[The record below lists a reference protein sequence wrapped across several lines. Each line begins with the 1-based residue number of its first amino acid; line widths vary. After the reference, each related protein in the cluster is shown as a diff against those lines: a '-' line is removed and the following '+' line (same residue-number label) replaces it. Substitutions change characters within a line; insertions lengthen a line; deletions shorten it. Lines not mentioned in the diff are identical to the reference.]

1 MENSRAPLVIG
12 IAGASGSGKTTLASA
27 ILDAIGHHKISFLP
41 HDAYYRDQAE
51 LSFEERLKINYD
63 HPDSLESDL
72 LIKHILAL
80 KSGKAVKRP
89 VYDYKQHTRSAEVVA
104 IEPCQIIM
112 VEGILIFW
120 EAKLRKM
127 FDMKVFVETDS
138 DICFIRR
145 LIRDIEER
153 GRTVE
158 SVVNQYLT
166 TVRPSYIDFVEPS
179 KRFADVI
186 IPEGGKNTVALDMVI
201 ARLQG
206 LLNGADQRGG

>member
-89 VYDYKQHTRSAEVVA
+89 VYDYKLHTRSTEVLS

>member
-145 LIRDIEER
+145 LTRDIEER
-153 GRTVE
+153 GRSVE

>member
-1 MENSRAPLVIG
+1 MVIG

-145 LIRDIEER
+145 LTRDIEER
-153 GRTVE
+153 GRSVE

>member
-27 ILDAIGHHKISFLP
+27 ILDAIGREKIAFLP

-89 VYDYKQHTRSAEVVA
+89 VYDYKQHTRSADVVA

-145 LIRDIEER
+145 LTRDIEER